1 MGTPAK
7 GSVVLVPFP
16 FSDLSQAKLRPAVV
30 MADAGR
36 DDWILCQVTSRPYGD
51 DRAIAITDQDFE
63 TGGLRVPSVA
73 RPGKLFTA
81 HEALLTA
88 EVGRLRATAFER
100 IRQGV
105 VSMFV

>member
-36 DDWILCQVTSRPYGD
+36 HDWILWQVTR
-51 DRAIAITDQDFE
+51 
-63 TGGLRVPSVA
+63 TG
-73 RPGKLFTA
+73 
-81 HEALLTA
+81 
-88 EVGRLRATAFER
+88 EVGRLRANAFER

-105 VSMFV
+105 VSMFA